1 MTTIVET
8 YRGYPISFD
17 TFSEEFSC
25 ALNDMSVNKKSF
37 PAVKKA
43 IDDYIKDNSKF
54 QPFKVHHENDFGS
67 TFTIVGVRK
76 DNRFIYENNKGE
88 KGQVSEYDERNYY
101 LVVPENGA
109 VYTSIAGIKSQIND
123 LYAKIEKERAKLK
136 ITTLKDYKKTL
147 PLNS

>member
-25 ALNDMSVNKKSF
+25 ALNDMSLNKKSF
-37 PAVKKA
+37 PSVKKA

-54 QPFKVHHENDFGS
+54 SPFKVHHENDFGS

-101 LVVPENGA
+101 LVVPANEA

-147 PLNS
+147 PVNS